1 MMNITRTQITGTRI
15 RARKVAGSYWMVY
28 QLKDDERPDFVGNR
42 SPIDMV
48 PGKRAAIEYV
58 KDLDDGPKEGDTDGE
73 I

>member
-1 MMNITRTQITGTRI
+1 MKTTRTYIQGERI

-28 QLKDDERPDFVGNR
+28 QLKDEDRPDFVGNR

-58 KDLDDGPKEGDTDGE
+58 KDLDDGPKGDDLDG
-73 I
+73 